1 MNAVEIVKRCVEAFE
16 RLQIP
21 YVTVGA
27 FSVNVYGYP
36 RSTKDAD
43 FVVQLGNVPINAVIA
58 SLGSEFTL
66 DPQMSFE
73 TITSTTRY
81 RLRHRSTQFLIEMF
95 LLSDDPHDQAR
106 FARRVFG
113 RVGDR
118 RASVLT
124 AEDLIV
130 TKLRWSR
137 QGKRSKDADDVVNV
151 LASQAGKLDLA
162 YVRSWCLK
170 HGTTELF
177 ERLLGDSTNLM

>member
-1 MNAVEIVKRCVEAFE
+1 MTAVEIVQRCIEAFE
-16 RLQIP
+16 GLQIP

-27 FSVNVYGYP
+27 FSVNVYGSP

-43 FVVQLGNVPINAVIA
+43 FVVEFGSVSINAVVA
-58 SLGSEFTL
+58 ALGDEFTL

-118 RASVLT
+118 RAFVLT
-124 AEDLIV
+124 AEDLII

-137 QGKRSKDADDVVNV
+137 QGKRRKDADDVVNV

-162 YVRSWCLK
+162 YVRSWCLR
-170 HGTTELF
+170 HGTTDLF
-177 ERLLGDSTNLM
+177 ERLLSESTAE